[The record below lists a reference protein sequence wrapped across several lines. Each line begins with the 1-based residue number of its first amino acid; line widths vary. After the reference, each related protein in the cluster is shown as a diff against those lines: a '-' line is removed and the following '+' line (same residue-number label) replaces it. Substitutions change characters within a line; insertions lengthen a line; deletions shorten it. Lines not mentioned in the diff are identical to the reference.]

1 VRFQVDI
8 AGRARTL
15 DARRDGARWAIT
27 VDGRP
32 VTVDMARNGERWS
45 LLIGGRSYDVAVERN
60 GPRDRT
66 VHVDGDAISLALSD
80 GRARR
85 GESDDPPGH
94 AGQSRSGPM
103 RVVAPMPGR
112 VVKLLVS
119 TGDQVAARQGLVVI
133 EAMKMENELRAP
145 GAGAVTEVAVAAG
158 TSVEAGTL
166 LIVVT

>member
-1 VRFQVDI
+1 VRFEVNV
-8 AGRARTL
+8 AGRVRTV
-15 DARRDGARWAIT
+15 DARRDGAGWAIT

-32 VTVDMARNGERWS
+32 VLVDMVRNGERWS
-45 LLIGGRSYDVAVERN
+45 LLVGARSHDVAVERN
-60 GPRDRT
+60 GPVERT
-66 VHVDGDAISLALSD
+66 VHVDGGAIALSLSN

-85 GESDDPPGH
+85 GRPEGH
-94 AGQSRSGPM
+94 AGSGAM

-119 TGDQVAARQGLVVI
+119 TGEQVVARQGLVVV

-145 GAGAVTEVAVAAG
+145 RAGTVTEVVVAAG

-166 LIVVT
+166 LMVVV

>member
-1 VRFQVDI
+1 VRFEVDI
-8 AGRARTL
+8 AGRVRTI
-15 DARRDGARWAIT
+15 DARRDGTRWAIT

-32 VTVDMARNGERWS
+32 VPVDIVRNGERWS
-45 LLIGGRSYDVAVERN
+45 LLIGARSHDVAVER
-60 GPRDRT
+60 GRPGERT
-66 VHVDGDAISLALSD
+66 VHVDGGAIVLSLSN

-85 GESDDPPGH
+85 GRSEGH
-94 AGQSRSGPM
+94 ASSGAM

-119 TGDQVAARQGLVVI
+119 TGEAVAAKQGLVVV

-145 GAGAVTEVAVAAG
+145 RAGTVTEVAVTAG

-166 LIVVT
+166 LVVVA